1 MQKTDEGPG
10 AVKVAFLDPISRQS
24 EIMFGLLMTLTF
36 TGTAS
41 VTIGEGGTVRSILL
55 AALGCNIAWGIV
67 DGTMYLLTTA
77 TERAR
82 GTRMLARMRQASPA
96 EVPPLVRD
104 FFPEEIGD
112 DLTDDEARDMA
123 RVLTRTTAS
132 ADLRTLRP
140 ADYRGA
146 FAVVF
151 LVILSTLP
159 PSVPFMFMD
168 DVFSAMRVSNLIALV
183 LLFVIGWRLDQ
194 HIGHGSI
201 IMRVIV
207 PMIGAVLVGTTIALG
222 G

>member
-1 MQKTDEGPG
+1 MPNANET
-10 AVKVAFLDPISRQS
+10 ANTRTALLDPISRQS

-41 VTIGEGGTVRSILL
+41 VTLGEGGTVQGILL

-82 GTRMLARMRQASPA
+82 SAGLLAVLRSASPSEA
-96 EVPPLVRD
+96 QAVIRD
-104 FFPEEIGD
+104 VLPNEIGRS
-112 DLTDDEARDMA
+112 LSDEEALDMV
-123 RVLTRTTAS
+123 RVLKRTTVA
-132 ADLRTLRP
+132 ADLRALRP
-140 ADYRGA
+140 ADFKGA
-146 FAVVF
+146 AAVFALVVA
-151 LVILSTLP
+151 STLP
-159 PSVPFMFMD
+159 PSLPFILTD
-168 DVFSAMRVSNLIALV
+168 DVFTAMRWSNAIALL

-194 HIGHGSI
+194 YISRGSI

-207 PMIGAVLVGTTIALG
+207 PLIGAILVAATIALG